1 MVYQFD
7 LTRPEQVA
15 LAREFT
21 VQEGQ
26 AIYISDAPF
35 TQVQKVLSAFR
46 VTMSAGFSATRA
58 IDSDSGGSSGISQ

>member
-1 MVYQFD
+1 VYQFD

-21 VQEGQ
+21 VHEGQ

-58 IDSDSGGSSGISQ
+58 IDSDSGSSSSGITQ

>member
-15 LAREFT
+15 LARDFS
-21 VQEGQ
+21 VREGQ

-46 VTMSAGFSATRA
+46 VTMSAGFSATRQ
-58 IDSDSGGSSGISQ
+58 IDADKSGASGVNP

>member
-1 MVYQFD
+1 VVYQFD

-21 VQEGQ
+21 VGEGQ

-35 TQVQKVLSAFR
+35 TQVQKILSAFR
-46 VTMSAGFSATRA
+46 VTMSAGFSATQTT
-58 IDSDSGGSSGISQ
+58 D